1 MSQKFPFALVDGA
14 IIPFDA
20 AQISLAHP
28 VFLTSFGVYE
38 SIQVENGHPFCLDSH
53 ITRLLASA
61 VQLAIELPPF
71 ATLRQWGDALIRT
84 LPAASYALHML
95 AIGAN
100 NGAETPTVAFLP
112 KPIAR
117 YPAEYYTMGAAA
129 ITYPG
134 ERLLPQC
141 KSFNTLINHLAR
153 AEARR
158 NGALEALL
166 VSGGQILEGA
176 RSNVF
181 GVDHRG
187 RLITP
192 PAAKT
197 LSGITKEVLLH
208 EMATSPTPLVEA
220 DLPADAPLTELFI
233 TSTSMH
239 VMPITRLNGQPVG
252 DGRVGTVTRMA
263 MERFEAFFRA
273 TMRKALE

>member
-38 SIQVENGHPFCLDSH
+38 SIQVENGQPFYLDSH
-53 ITRLLASA
+53 VRRLLSSA
-61 VQLAIELPPF
+61 AQLAIDLPPF
-71 ATLRQWGDALIRT
+71 AVLRQWGDALIRA
-84 LPAASYALHML
+84 LPAESYALHML
-95 AIGAN
+95 AIGAK
-100 NGAETPTVAFLP
+100 NGDETPTVAFLP

-117 YPAEYYTMGAAA
+117 YPSEYYTMGAAA

-141 KSFNTLINHLAR
+141 KSFNTLINYLAR
-153 AEARR
+153 VEARR

-181 GVDHRG
+181 VVDHQG

-197 LSGITKEVLLH
+197 LSGITKEVLMR
-208 EMATSPTPLVEA
+208 EMAASPTPVIEA
-220 DLPADAPLTELFI
+220 DIPADTPLTEMFI

-239 VMPITRLNGQPVG
+239 VMPITHLNGQPVG
-252 DGRVGTVTRMA
+252 DGRVGAVTRMA
-263 MERFEAFFRA
+263 MERFESFFRN